1 MYYQYYYCLFSILQ
15 CDLVRCLL
23 HLTKREQFQE
33 QIINFFVKV
42 FLNVID
48 YNMISLQ
55 CLRLLPC
62 LFDFERDLLVIF
74 HIISSHLSS
83 PLYSNKETLVI
94 IEYIQVALTSLSK
107 DSLKWFALEDATSK
121 SEKTCFHYLVFCVPS
136 TI

>member
-48 YNMISLQ
+48 FNMISL
-55 CLRLLPC
+55 
-62 LFDFERDLLVIF
+62 
-74 HIISSHLSS
+74 
-83 PLYSNKETLVI
+83 
-94 IEYIQVALTSLSK
+94 
-107 DSLKWFALEDATSK
+107 
-121 SEKTCFHYLVFCVPS
+121 
-136 TI
+136 